1 MAADRGVHPA
11 GDRSVRAADQLFVQR
26 LAHAVQALELEVAPV
41 AGELDD
47 AAERL
52 GVMGRELR
60 IERSAARRGDA
71 GRRRDTTR
79 PSRACA

>member
-52 GVMGRELR
+52 GVVGRELR
-60 IERSAARRGDA
+60 IERSAAGEA